1 MHTVENLLDLLEILV
16 GFCLMQGDGVLRLL
30 GLLLTYLLD
39 MFTNLL
45 SGRNFEK
52 VTSLLVEFII

>member
-1 MHTVENLLDLLEILV
+1 MHTVENLLNLIEILV
-16 GFCLMQGDGVLRLL
+16 GLGLMHCDGVLSLL
-30 GLLLTYLLD
+30 ALLLTYLLD